1 MNILNY
7 GNFLNKIFEENK
19 MDDINSILS
28 SMDKKINELSY
39 NYIKNKKML
48 SDIVVGSVCKYNKG
62 GIIDGSFEK
71 VMITNINKRNKTITF
86 TNIME
91 SGGRIMRKFDEKF
104 YLGKIATN
112 LYVYLIDEENKEK
125 IIKNK
130 SIINNILNTIDY
142 FEEFVNKNKIDNV
155 TQEDVERVKNYYKN
169 ILDSDKSD
177 ESGEG
182 WVITTTNYNN

>member
-155 TQEDVERVKNYYKN
+155 TQEDVERVKKYYKN